1 MNRRATGWFLILSLL
16 SPFAAVAADADPY
29 IKGRL
34 QGYRGLY
41 EFHIAALSSRNMA
54 NQAGV
59 LHGQP
64 PIRQPE
70 NLISSFHQGL
80 KRSTSWVSWILSA
93 WVLV

>member
-29 IKGRL
+29 IKVDYKAIVDYMVSYCSVILTEYG
-34 QGYRGLY
+34 Q
-41 EFHIAALSSRNMA
+41 
-54 NQAGV
+54 QAGV
-59 LHGQP
+59 LAWATADRTGK
-64 PIRQPE
+64 
-70 NLISSFHQGL
+70 LISSFHQGL